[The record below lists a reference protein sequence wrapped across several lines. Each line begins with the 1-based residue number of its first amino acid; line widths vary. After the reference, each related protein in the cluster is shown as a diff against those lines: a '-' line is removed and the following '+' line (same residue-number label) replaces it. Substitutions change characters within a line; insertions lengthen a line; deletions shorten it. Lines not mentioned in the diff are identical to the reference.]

1 MNAAN
6 AYLYD
11 AALDIIQP
19 ANNEAILEIGFGN
32 GKFFDKIFA
41 RANGLE
47 LAGLDFSKKMVEEAI
62 KNNAGRLAS
71 GKLQLHYGNSDHLP
85 FPDNSLDKIFCIN
98 VVYFWAPP
106 ARHLEEIW
114 RVLKPGGKFYSII
127 RSKES
132 IQQMPFANYGFIK
145 YEQGEWIDILQNHH
159 LKVREARTIKE
170 PEARLK
176 GNQYPVESWCFI
188 ASKEN

>member
-11 AALDIIQP
+11 ATLNIMQP

-41 RANGLE
+41 RAGGLE
-47 LAGLDFSKKMVEEAI
+47 LAGLDFSEKMVEEAI
-62 KNNAGRLAS
+62 KNNADQLAS

-85 FPDNSLDKIFCIN
+85 FADNSFDKVFCIN
-98 VVYFWAPP
+98 VVYFWDSP

-145 YEQGEWIDILQNHH
+145 YEQSEWIDILQSHC
-159 LKVREARTIKE
+159 LKIRETRTIKE
-170 PEARLK
+170 PEAMLK
-176 GNQYPVESWCFI
+176 GKQYPVESWCFI